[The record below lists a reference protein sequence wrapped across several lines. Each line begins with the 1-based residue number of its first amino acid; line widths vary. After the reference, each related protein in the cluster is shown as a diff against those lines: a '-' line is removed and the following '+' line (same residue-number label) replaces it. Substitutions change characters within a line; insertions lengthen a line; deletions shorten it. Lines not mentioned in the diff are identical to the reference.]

1 VNQPI
6 IRATGLSVL
15 LGRIPVLRSI
25 ELSVEQGEAIAL
37 MGANG
42 SGKTTLVRTLLGL
55 TPYQHGE
62 VRLFGTELSAF
73 RDWARIGYVPQR
85 AQISYPQARV
95 NEVVATGLLA
105 GRAPFRPLGRADKAR
120 IQQVLEQVGLAERA
134 GHPYRRLSGGQQQ
147 RVLIARA
154 LVSAADLLVMDEPLA
169 GIDLPSQERLAEILA
184 ALKAEQKTLVI
195 VLHETGSL
203 APLLDRQVV
212 LRDGR
217 MLPEGSEHRHP
228 HDGHETLPREHAP
241 LLRGV
246 LEHR

>member
-1 VNQPI
+1 MPVIQ
-6 IRATGLSVL
+6 ATGLSVL

-25 ELSVEQGEAIAL
+25 DLSVEQGEAVAL

-62 VRLFGTELSAF
+62 VKLFDTELAAF
-73 RDWARIGYVPQR
+73 RDWKRVGYVPQR
-85 AQISYPQARV
+85 AHIAYPQARV
-95 NEVVATGLLA
+95 GEVIATGLLA
-105 GRAPFRPLGRADKAR
+105 GRPPFRPMGKAAKSR
-120 IQQVLEQVGLAERA
+120 IRQVLEQVGLSDLLQ
-134 GHPYRRLSGGQQQ
+134 HPYRRLSGGQQQ

-154 LVSAADLLVMDEPLA
+154 LASAADLLVMDEPLA
-169 GIDLPSQERLAEILA
+169 GIDLPSQESLAETLSQ
-184 ALKAEQKTLVI
+184 LKNDQKTLVI
-195 VLHETGSL
+195 VLHETGAL
-203 APLLDRQVV
+203 APVLDRQIV

-217 MLPEGSEHRHP
+217 VLPEGAAHWDSH
-228 HDGHETLPREHAP
+228 GHETLPREHAP